1 MRKLLWGL
9 LMLSP
14 AAAAADGWLVA
25 EAPAALVVSDAQ
37 DGIFRPGLMPA
48 VGAYLDTE
56 HVALGLRLR
65 AGLLGNG
72 HAPGENLADPGT
84 GGLFTAVAAIRGH
97 GKHAWIEAAAGG
109 GITGSDLVPTV
120 ELGAGYAVPWRGM
133 EVGPSVRYVR
143 VISRDEM
150 DAFGTAELALVGLDV
165 RFGVKQPAR
174 LRPTVREP
182 LPAPV
187 APPVIEVG
195 TDTPNDH
202 DRVVE
207 HVAGCAEDMDGC
219 PLVAG
224 VTVKTDRII
233 LDEQVFFELD
243 RARVRSAGRAAL
255 AEIAKL
261 WADHPEWTALVIEG
275 HADVRGTDEHN
286 LELSQLRA
294 DRVRD
299 VLIAHGCAPAHLT
312 TIGFGRTRPRVEALT
327 EADHQKNRR
336 VELVIQRTLVED
348 NSSEPNRMADGGAR

>member
-9 LMLSP
+9 ALLSP
-14 AAAAADGWLVA
+14 VPAAADGWLVA

-48 VGAYLDTE
+48 IGAYIDGE

-72 HAPGENLADPGT
+72 HAPGENLADPGA
-84 GGLFTAVAAIRGH
+84 GGLMTAVAALRVH
-97 GKHAWIEAAAGG
+97 GKQAWIEAAGGG
-109 GITGSDLVPTV
+109 GITGADLVPTV

-174 LRPTVREP
+174 IRPTVREP

-187 APPVIEVG
+187 APAPVEVG
-195 TDTPNDH
+195 TNTPDDR

-224 VTVKTDRII
+224 VTVETDRII
-233 LDEQVFFELD
+233 LDEKVFFDFD
-243 RARVRSAGRAAL
+243 RARVRTAGRAAL
-255 AEIAKL
+255 AEVAKL
-261 WADHPEWTALVIEG
+261 WAAHPEWTALVVEG
-275 HADVRGTDEHN
+275 HADVRGSDEYN
-286 LELSQLRA
+286 VELSQLRA
-294 DRVRD
+294 ERVRA
-299 VLIAHGCAPAHLT
+299 VLIAHGCPPELLT
-312 TIGFGRTRPRVEALT
+312 TIGHGRSRPRVEGHT

-336 VELVIQRTLVED
+336 VELVIQRTLVEAP
-348 NSSEPNRMADGGAR
+348 SAERRMADGGAR